1 MFHNLGDCDSHLI
14 MQETTKLDVKID
26 VIPNG
31 LEKYME
37 NINLTFIASMQ
48 FMSSSL
54 YALVKILSGNDF
66 KYWSQE
72 FSGKLLELVK

>member
-14 MQETTKLDVKID
+14 MQETSKLDVKID

-31 LEKYME
+31 LEKYMG
-37 NINLTFIASMQ
+37 NRNLTFIVSMQ

>member
-14 MQETTKLDVKID
+14 MQETSKLDVKID

-31 LEKYME
+31 LEKYMG
-37 NINLTFIASMQ
+37 NRNLTFIASMQ

-54 YALVKILSGNDF
+54 YVSVKTLSGNDF
-66 KYWSQE
+66 KY
-72 FSGKLLELVK
+72 

>member
-37 NINLTFIASMQ
+37 NRNLTFIASMQ
-48 FMSSSL
+48 FMSSS
-54 YALVKILSGNDF
+54 

>member
-14 MQETTKLDVKID
+14 MQETSKLDVKID

-31 LEKYME
+31 LEKYMG
-37 NINLTFIASMQ
+37 NRNLTFIVSMQ

-66 KYWSQE
+66 KY
-72 FSGKLLELVK
+72 

>member
-37 NINLTFIASMQ
+37 NRNLTFIASMQ

-54 YALVKILSGNDF
+54 YVSVKILSGNDF
-66 KYWSQE
+66 KY
-72 FSGKLLELVK
+72 

>member
-37 NINLTFIASMQ
+37 NRNLTFIASMQ
-48 FMSSSL
+48 FMSSS
-54 YALVKILSGNDF
+54 
-66 KYWSQE
+66 KY
-72 FSGKLLELVK
+72 